1 MMEDL
6 KKQVQHLTPQKWESF
21 MSWVISDERRR
32 RETERAVSEA
42 VAESI
47 KENIDKGVL
56 EGAEAATE
64 EEALADPA
72 SVPEWVDSDGVK
84 EKMYFRGDVVSYNGE
99 LVRSEYPGLNRW
111 EPFELETGLWSKVVI
126 EPETEPEPELEPGA
140 EVEEVEVE
148 DLT

>member
-1 MMEDL
+1 MEDL

-56 EGAEAATE
+56 EGAAAVAE

-72 SVPEWVDSDGVK
+72 SVPEWVSPDGVK
-84 EKMYFRGDVVSYNGE
+84 EKMYFQGDVVSYGGDV
-99 LVRSEYPGLNRW
+99 VRSEYPGLNHW
-111 EPFELETGLWSKVVI
+111 EPSELETGLWSEVAI
-126 EPETEPEPELEPGA
+126 EPEP
-140 EVEEVEVE
+140 EVEVE